1 MKIEVIAIQNDRELK
16 AARSLVASLMGATSR
31 RDVARLRAQAAVLAA
46 WEAENHPAT
55 PPDPVEAIRFRM
67 EQMGLEPK
75 DLVDV
80 LGTRSRVTEVLR
92 GRRRLSPSMIR
103 RLHDRLGIP
112 AEVLIRDP
120 RAAA

>member
-75 DLVDV
+75 DLGDV
-80 LGTRSRVTEVLR
+80 LGARARVTEVLR
-92 GRRRLSPSMIR
+92 GRRRLSLSVVR
-103 RLHDRLGIP
+103 RPPHSPGSP
-112 AEVLIRDP
+112 
-120 RAAA
+120 

>member
-1 MKIEVIAIQNDRELK
+1 
-16 AARSLVASLMGATSR
+16 
-31 RDVARLRAQAAVLAA
+31 
-46 WEAENHPAT
+46 
-55 PPDPVEAIRFRM
+55 
-67 EQMGLEPK
+67 MGLEPK

-92 GRRRLSPSMIR
+92 GRRRLSLSMIR

-112 AEVLIRDP
+112 AEVLIRAP